1 MNNLPLLNDLRV
13 FMLVARRAGFAA
25 AAEELGVSP
34 AFVSKRVSLLEQTL
48 NVMLLHRTTRRVT
61 ITEEGERIYEWAQ
74 RILQDVD
81 EMMDELSDVRQVPQG
96 TLRIISSFGFGRRVV
111 APALSALALQYPQLE
126 LRFDVQD
133 RLVDLVNEGV
143 DLDIRVGD
151 DIAPNLIARQLA
163 ANHRVLCASPQFLA
177 RHAPPKQLSDL
188 AALPC
193 LVIKERDHPFGVWQ
207 LHSKEGQHAI
217 KVTGPLSSNHGEI
230 VHQWC
235 LDGQGIALRSWWD
248 VRENIASG
256 HLVQVLLN
264 DPGDQLRG
272 MAPGGGR
279 PGSRPTSGRFTSP
292 GWRRRPKSAPPWSF
306 CATTFSCTIRS
317 MSRRPAPS
325 AEAIKPQGGRA
336 GCSRR
341 RPWR

>member
-1 MNNLPLLNDLRV
+1 MKHKTQIMNNLPLLNDLRV

-48 NVMLLHRTTRRVT
+48 NVVLLHRTTRRVT

-177 RHAPPKQLSDL
+177 RHPLPKQLSDL

-193 LVIKERDHPFGVWQ
+193 LVIKERDHPFGIWQ

-256 HLVQVLLN
+256 HLVHVLPEFFQPANVWAVYVSRLATSAKIRTTVEFLRHYFQQHY
-264 DPGDQLRG
+264 PQHEPTASAVGRGD
-272 MAPGGGR
+272 
-279 PGSRPTSGRFTSP
+279 
-292 GWRRRPKSAPPWSF
+292 
-306 CATTFSCTIRS
+306 
-317 MSRRPAPS
+317 
-325 AEAIKPQGGRA
+325 
-336 GCSRR
+336 
-341 RPWR
+341 

>member
-1 MNNLPLLNDLRV
+1 MKHKTQIMNNLPLLNDLRV

-48 NVMLLHRTTRRVT
+48 NVVLLHRTTRRVT

-177 RHAPPKQLSDL
+177 RHPPPKQLSDL

-193 LVIKERDHPFGVWQ
+193 LVIKERDHPFGIWQ

-256 HLVQVLLN
+256 HLVHVLPEFFQSANVWAVYVSRLATSAKIRTTVEFLRHYFQQHY
-264 DPGDQLRG
+264 PQHEPTASAVGRGD
-272 MAPGGGR
+272 
-279 PGSRPTSGRFTSP
+279 
-292 GWRRRPKSAPPWSF
+292 
-306 CATTFSCTIRS
+306 
-317 MSRRPAPS
+317 
-325 AEAIKPQGGRA
+325 
-336 GCSRR
+336 
-341 RPWR
+341 

>member
-1 MNNLPLLNDLRV
+1 MNNLPLLNDIRV

-177 RHAPPKQLSDL
+177 RHASPKQLSDL

-256 HLVQVLLN
+256 HLVQVLPDYWQPANVWAVYVSRLATSAKIRTTVEFLRHYFQQHY
-264 DPGDQLRG
+264 PQHEPTASAVGRGD
-272 MAPGGGR
+272 
-279 PGSRPTSGRFTSP
+279 
-292 GWRRRPKSAPPWSF
+292 
-306 CATTFSCTIRS
+306 
-317 MSRRPAPS
+317 
-325 AEAIKPQGGRA
+325 
-336 GCSRR
+336 
-341 RPWR
+341 

>member
-177 RHAPPKQLSDL
+177 RHASPKQLSAL

-256 HLVQVLLN
+256 HLVQVLPDYWQPANVWAVYVSRLATSAKIRTTVEFLRHYFQQHY
-264 DPGDQLRG
+264 PQHEPTASAVGRGD
-272 MAPGGGR
+272 
-279 PGSRPTSGRFTSP
+279 
-292 GWRRRPKSAPPWSF
+292 
-306 CATTFSCTIRS
+306 
-317 MSRRPAPS
+317 
-325 AEAIKPQGGRA
+325 
-336 GCSRR
+336 
-341 RPWR
+341 

>member
-48 NVMLLHRTTRRVT
+48 NVQLLHRTTRRVA
-61 ITEEGERIYEWAQ
+61 ITEEGERIYEWGL

-81 EMMDELSDVRQVPQG
+81 QMMDELSDVRQVPQG

-111 APALSALALQYPQLE
+111 APALSELARRYPQLE
-126 LRFDVQD
+126 IRFD
-133 RLVDLVNEGV
+133 V

-163 ANHRVLCASPQFLA
+163 SNHRILCASPAFVA
-177 RHAPPKQLSDL
+177 RYPRPKQLSDL

-193 LVIKERDHPFGVWQ
+193 LVIKERDRPFGVWQ
-207 LHSKEGQHAI
+207 LRDKEGEHAI

-235 LDGQGIALRSWWD
+235 LEGQGIALRSWWD

-256 HLVQVLLN
+256 NLVQLLPEYYQPAN
-264 DPGDQLRG
+264 IWAVYVSRLATSAKIRTTVEFLRHY
-272 MAPGGGR
+272 
-279 PGSRPTSGRFTSP
+279 FQQQF
-292 GWRRRPKSAPPWSF
+292 PP
-306 CATTFSCTIRS
+306 RNG
-317 MSRRPAPS
+317 
-325 AEAIKPQGGRA
+325 EEK
-336 GCSRR
+336 
-341 RPWR
+341 

>member
-163 ANHRVLCASPQFLA
+163 ANHRVLCASPQFLD

-256 HLVQVLLN
+256 HLVQVLPDYWQPANVWAVYVSRLATSAKIRTTVEFLRHYFQQHY
-264 DPGDQLRG
+264 PQHEPTASAVGRGD
-272 MAPGGGR
+272 
-279 PGSRPTSGRFTSP
+279 
-292 GWRRRPKSAPPWSF
+292 
-306 CATTFSCTIRS
+306 
-317 MSRRPAPS
+317 
-325 AEAIKPQGGRA
+325 
-336 GCSRR
+336 
-341 RPWR
+341 

>member
-143 DLDIRVGD
+143 DLEIRVGD

-177 RHAPPKQLSDL
+177 RHASPKQLSDL

-256 HLVQVLLN
+256 HLVHVLPEFFQPANVWAVYVSRLATSAKIRTTVEFLRHYFQQHY
-264 DPGDQLRG
+264 PQHEPTASAVGRGD
-272 MAPGGGR
+272 
-279 PGSRPTSGRFTSP
+279 
-292 GWRRRPKSAPPWSF
+292 
-306 CATTFSCTIRS
+306 
-317 MSRRPAPS
+317 
-325 AEAIKPQGGRA
+325 
-336 GCSRR
+336 
-341 RPWR
+341 

>member
-48 NVMLLHRTTRRVT
+48 NVVLLHRTTRRVT

-177 RHAPPKQLSDL
+177 RHPPPKRLSDL

-193 LVIKERDHPFGVWQ
+193 LVIKERDHPFGIWQ

-256 HLVQVLLN
+256 HLVHVLPEFFQPANVWAVYVSRLATSAKIRTTVEFLRHYFQQHY
-264 DPGDQLRG
+264 PQHEPTASAVGRGD
-272 MAPGGGR
+272 
-279 PGSRPTSGRFTSP
+279 
-292 GWRRRPKSAPPWSF
+292 
-306 CATTFSCTIRS
+306 
-317 MSRRPAPS
+317 
-325 AEAIKPQGGRA
+325 
-336 GCSRR
+336 
-341 RPWR
+341 

>member
-1 MNNLPLLNDLRV
+1 MKHKTQIMNNLPLLNDLRV

-81 EMMDELSDVRQVPQG
+81 EMMDELSDVRQLPQG

-177 RHAPPKQLSDL
+177 RHASPKQLSDL

-256 HLVQVLLN
+256 HLVQVLPDYWQPANVWAVYVSRLATSAKIRTTVEFLRHYFQQHY
-264 DPGDQLRG
+264 PQHEPTASAVGRGD
-272 MAPGGGR
+272 
-279 PGSRPTSGRFTSP
+279 
-292 GWRRRPKSAPPWSF
+292 
-306 CATTFSCTIRS
+306 
-317 MSRRPAPS
+317 
-325 AEAIKPQGGRA
+325 
-336 GCSRR
+336 
-341 RPWR
+341 

>member
-177 RHAPPKQLSDL
+177 RHASPKQLSDL

-256 HLVQVLLN
+256 HLVQVLPDYWQPANVWAVYVSRLATSAKIRTTVEFLRHYFQQHY
-264 DPGDQLRG
+264 PQHEPTTSAVGRGD
-272 MAPGGGR
+272 
-279 PGSRPTSGRFTSP
+279 
-292 GWRRRPKSAPPWSF
+292 
-306 CATTFSCTIRS
+306 
-317 MSRRPAPS
+317 
-325 AEAIKPQGGRA
+325 
-336 GCSRR
+336 
-341 RPWR
+341 

>member
-48 NVMLLHRTTRRVT
+48 NVVLLHRTTRRVT

-177 RHAPPKQLSDL
+177 RHASPKQLSDL

-193 LVIKERDHPFGVWQ
+193 LVIKERDHPFGIWQ

-256 HLVQVLLN
+256 HLVQVLPDYWQPANVWAVYVSRLATSAKIRTTVEFLRHYFQQHY
-264 DPGDQLRG
+264 PQHEPTASAVGRGD
-272 MAPGGGR
+272 
-279 PGSRPTSGRFTSP
+279 
-292 GWRRRPKSAPPWSF
+292 
-306 CATTFSCTIRS
+306 
-317 MSRRPAPS
+317 
-325 AEAIKPQGGRA
+325 
-336 GCSRR
+336 
-341 RPWR
+341 